1 MVGRRERWRQ
11 TGSYTEKE
19 GGIERWGRNKENE
32 RDSINKRPLPYCLW
46 LQHYPLEQP
55 TNPHR
60 WLSETIKCSLSAMI
74 TNLMAKI
81 ISTEIIC
88 ENICLLV
95 FLLGHKSSPFHQT
108 VLSVQFLS
116 QELTRYDIKDY
127 FLFFFSFLLKPVFSP
142 HPKHHTTVMATPY
155 LNNLSFQFFSAEY
168 AHGVNIIFARLTL

>member
-11 TGSYTEKE
+11 TGSYTKKE

-88 ENICLLV
+88 ENLCLLV

-108 VLSVQFLS
+108 VLSM
-116 QELTRYDIKDY
+116 
-127 FLFFFSFLLKPVFSP
+127 FFSFLLKPVFSP

-168 AHGVNIIFARLTL
+168 AHGVNIIFAHLTL